1 MGIGFLL
8 WVLICAITF
17 VLLKFLSAIIEG
29 RINRKKSVGFFHPYT
44 NDGGGGE
51 RVLWCAVKAF
61 QEVNSNLDCVIYT
74 GDHDASPES
83 LLTRAIDRFGVKLLQ
98 PPQVVHLYK
107 RKWIEEGTYPR
118 FTMVGQSFGSVYL
131 CWEALC
137 KHTPL
142 VYIDTSGYAFTYP
155 LARVFGCKVLCY
167 THYPTISS
175 DMVSRVRQRDPMYN
189 NDPLIAKSIW
199 LSRCKVIYYTLFS
212 WMYGFVGSCAH
223 LAVVNSSWTQAH
235 IVKLWGI
242 PRRTKRIYPPC
253 DTKGLQ
259 ELPLERPINTPTII
273 SVAQFRP
280 EKAHTLQLEAFSVAI
295 GKLDPSSPR
304 PKLQFVGSCRNQED
318 EQRLQNLKEKAIE
331 LKVEKDVEF
340 YRNLLYRDLV
350 RLLGGAIAGI
360 HSMVDEHFGISI
372 VEYMAAG
379 AVPIAHNSAGP
390 KMDIV
395 LEEQGQ
401 QTGFLAQ
408 NVEEYA
414 DAILQLLKMS
424 DCERLEMAD
433 ASRRR
438 SRRFSEERFYE
449 DFKAAISPIISHPP
463 L

>member
-1 MGIGFLL
+1 MGIRFLL
-8 WVLICAITF
+8 WVLICLITS
-17 VLLKFLSAIIEG
+17 LLLNFLSAIIKG
-29 RINRKKSVGFFHPYT
+29 RINRK
-44 NDGGGGE
+44 NL
-51 RVLWCAVKAF
+51 VLWCAVKAF
-61 QEVNSNLDCVIYT
+61 QEVNSNLDCIIYT

-83 LLTRAIDRFGVKLLQ
+83 LLTRAIDHFGVKLLQ

-118 FTMVGQSFGSVYL
+118 FTLVGQSFGSVYL

-175 DMVSRVRQRDPMYN
+175 DMVSRVQRRDPMYN
-189 NDPLIAKSIW
+189 NDPLIAKRYLSQAQFIW

-212 WMYGFVGSCAH
+212 WMCGFVGSCAH

-259 ELPLERPINTPTII
+259 ELSLERSINTPTII

-280 EKAHTLQLEAFSVAI
+280 EKVGISIQ
-295 GKLDPSSPR
+295 PR
-304 PKLQFVGSCRNQED
+304 YIFRKRYFNSTMS
-318 EQRLQNLKEKAIE
+318 
-331 LKVEKDVEF
+331 
-340 YRNLLYRDLV
+340 RDLV

-414 DAILQLLKMS
+414 DAIIQLLKMS
-424 DCERLEMAD
+424 DAERLEMAD
-433 ASRRR
+433 AARRR
-438 SRRFSEERFYE
+438 SRRFSEERFYD
-449 DFKAAISPIISHPP
+449 DFKAAISPVLSHSS

>member
-1 MGIGFLL
+1 MLTLNLAPSGIFGVEIVKATSFKCTGIIGF
-8 WVLICAITF
+8 VFI
-17 VLLKFLSAIIEG
+17 FLSFLPSAHG
-29 RINRKKSVGFFHPYT
+29 NVGF
-44 NDGGGGE
+44 
-51 RVLWCAVKAF
+51 
-61 QEVNSNLDCVIYT
+61 
-74 GDHDASPES
+74 
-83 LLTRAIDRFGVKLLQ
+83 
-98 PPQVVHLYK
+98 VVHLK
-107 RKWIEEGTYPR
+107 ETKWIEEGTYPR
-118 FTMVGQSFGSVYL
+118 FTMIGQSFGSVYL

-155 LARVFGCKVLCY
+155 LARVFGCKVICY

-175 DMVSRVRQRDPMYN
+175 DMVSRVRQRDHMYN

-212 WMYGFVGSCAH
+212 WMYVFVGSCAH
-223 LAVVNSSWTQAH
+223 LAMVNSSWTQAH

-259 ELPLERPINTPTII
+259 ELLLERPINTPTII

-280 EKAHTLQLEAFSVAI
+280 EKDHILQLEAFSVAI
-295 GKLDPSSPR
+295 KKLDPGSPR

-318 EQRLQNLKEKAIE
+318 EQRLQKLKERAIE
-331 LKVEKDVEF
+331 LGVEKDVEF
-340 YRNLLYRDLV
+340 HKNLLYRDLV
-350 RLLGGAIAGI
+350 GLLGGAIAGI

-390 KMDIV
+390 KMDII
-395 LEEQGQ
+395 LEEEGQ

-414 DAILQLLKMS
+414 DAILKLLKMS
-424 DCERLEMAD
+424 DAERLEMAD
-433 ASRRR
+433 AARRR
-438 SRRFSEERFYE
+438 SMRFSEERFYD
-449 DFKAAISPIISHPP
+449 DFKAAISPILAHSS